1 MIQELIMSSGRN
13 HMEPKKLPHDH
24 GDISKVLEMLPD
36 VERFE
41 QLSDIFSLVSDA
53 TRLRILWML
62 CHCEE
67 CGCNIASAVEMS
79 APAVA
84 HHLKILKNA
93 GLIKGC
99 RKGKEI
105 HYSLA
110 DNKTAALLHQVIDT
124 MLEMNCV
131 NDN

>member
-1 MIQELIMSSGRN
+1 MVA
-13 HMEPKKLPHDH
+13 KKLPHDH

-67 CGCNIASAVEMS
+67 CGCNIASAVDMS

-93 GLIKGC
+93 GLIKSC

-110 DNKTAALLHQVIDT
+110 DNKTAVLLHQVIDT

-131 NDN
+131 NNSQN